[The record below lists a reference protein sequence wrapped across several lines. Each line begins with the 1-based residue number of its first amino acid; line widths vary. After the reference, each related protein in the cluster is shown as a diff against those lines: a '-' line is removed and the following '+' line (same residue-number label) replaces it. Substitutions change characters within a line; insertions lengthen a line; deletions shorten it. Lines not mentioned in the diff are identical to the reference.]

1 METKKKIRHANIELL
16 RIVAL
21 FMIIMYHIVRH
32 CIRVQLVSPEDLE
45 REAVEVFNQPVFYPR
60 LLILNVIMT
69 FGSIGNALFILV
81 SGYFMANREPD
92 TIQIGKIS
100 KKLLYQLLF
109 AAILLT
115 CLSPWLHHLRPDIFS
130 GLQRFMRINERFWF
144 VGYYFVVILF
154 GKLFLNKFL
163 KQLEYKQYAS
173 FLLVFLALITFSWT
187 NHIMRSFATG
197 LEVFL
202 TGVFLYSFAGF
213 VRRFDVLSRV
223 RTYVLFLLPMLVYAL
238 VLISGYNTVV
248 TRIQTYIKSESTEV
262 FLQRIPNFNNSSLV
276 VIIVAICIFE
286 LFRRLSLPDS
296 RLIAFLGQS
305 TFMVYL
311 VHDNR
316 FYYELW
322 NLRDWVTTLAAS
334 PTIFIIQLIKWTM
347 YTFATGVFAYILYVL
362 LHFILRRNKWLL
374 LRSEKNNINKL

>member
-1 METKKKIRHANIELL
+1 
-16 RIVAL
+16 
-21 FMIIMYHIVRH
+21 MIIMYHIVRH

-109 AAILLT
+109 AATLLT

-347 YTFATGVFAYILYVL
+347 YTFVTGVFAYILYVL